1 MSTHFTAT
9 FSGYTLWLQG
19 QVPAQQPLIDNSGN
33 ILLWNGDIFSYY
45 NQADSNKTEIIPKDK
60 GDTKFLLEKLQNTDS
75 SEEVCSILEA
85 IHGPWSLIYYKK
97 DLNKIIIGRDRFG
110 RHSLLWNHH
119 NGESFNKSQLIL
131 TSTAF
136 EELGNLLEI
145 PASSLFEISFL
156 NGPDPAIRALSSRKS
171 YVINRQLLSTDSPTN
186 MKETAANEIFTKY
199 SASWK
204 KELEQLESC
213 LLESVKVRAHC
224 QPMFCKSCIKNLIR
238 EPDNHLL
245 KCNHTKIA
253 IMFSG
258 GLDSTV
264 LAALTDRI
272 WPADEP
278 IDLLNVAFPSP
289 TRSKTGGDSFSD
301 VFAVPDRLTGLNAL
315 EELRVLNPSRKW
327 NFVQVTTL
335 S

>member
-1 MSTHFTAT
+1 MAT

-19 QVPAQQPLIDNSGN
+19 QVPAQQPLIDDSAN
-33 ILLWNGDIFSYY
+33 ILLWNGDIFNYY
-45 NQADSNKTEIIPKDK
+45 NQADRNKTEIIPKEK
-60 GDTKFLLEKLQNTDS
+60 GDTKFLLEKLQNVDS
-75 SEEVCSILEA
+75 SEDVFTIMES
-85 IHGPWSLIYYKK
+85 IHGPWSIIYYKK
-97 DLNKIIIGRDRFG
+97 DLNKIIVGRDRFG
-110 RHSLLWNHH
+110 RHSLLWNHQD
-119 NGESFNKSQLIL
+119 GEKFNKSQLIL
-131 TSTAF
+131 TSTAL
-136 EELGNLLEI
+136 EGLGNLSEI
-145 PASSLFEISFL
+145 PASSLFEISFVD
-156 NGPDPAIRALSSRKS
+156 GQYPAIRALSPRKS
-171 YVINRQLLSTDSPTN
+171 YVINRQLLSTEHSPTS
-186 MKETAANEIFTKY
+186 MKESAANEIFTKY

-224 QPMFCKSCIKNLIR
+224 QPMFCKLCIKNLIR
-238 EPDNHLL
+238 QPDNHLI

-289 TRSKTGGDSFSD
+289 TRSKTVGDSVSD
-301 VFAVPDRLTGLNAL
+301 AFAVPDRLTGLNAL

-327 NFVQVTTL
+327 NFVQVNCH
-335 S
+335 